1 MIALIESL
9 INRLPENVRVRND
22 TGDTIFSRSE
32 GPAMAKRDYDLMGPD
47 GVRAVSTGLAAAEWY
62 HTDVPR
68 KQMKELMQ
76 RSDGPAIRDTL
87 IWVLAFIVTAAGG
100 IYFYGTWWCV
110 PFWLAY
116 GVLYGS
122 STDSRWHECGHGTA
136 FKTQWMNKV
145 VYQIAC
151 FMVMRNPTVWRWSHA
166 RHHTDTI
173 IVGRDPEISVMRP
186 PDLVRVIL
194 AFVGVLDVWAA
205 MSDMVRYTFGHLN
218 AAEKSFIPQ
227 MEWPKVFTVARIWCA
242 IHVAA
247 IAIALLTRSWIPV
260 LLVGTPRIYG
270 AWHMVMC
277 GLLQHGGLADNVTDH
292 RLNSRTVYMNPISR
306 FIYWN
311 MNYHVEHHMFPMVP
325 YHALPKLHALIKDDL
340 PAPNTSIL
348 DGYREMI
355 PAFRRQLAWEDY
367 YIRRDLPP
375 TAKPYR
381 EELHN
386 LDIGG
391 PAPQAAE

>member
-1 MIALIESL
+1 M
-9 INRLPENVRVRND
+9 R
-22 TGDTIFSRSE
+22 
-32 GPAMAKRDYDLMGPD
+32 KRDYSLTGPEAA
-47 GVRAVSTGLAAAEWY
+47 RAVANGLAAAEWY

-68 KQMKELMQ
+68 QEMKALMQ
-76 RSDGPAIRDTL
+76 RSDGPAIRDTV
-87 IWVLAFIVTAAGG
+87 IWIVAFLVAAGG
-100 IYFYGTWWCV
+100 GIYLYPSWWCV

-122 STDSRWHECGHGTA
+122 SSDSRWHECGHGTA
-136 FKTQWMNKV
+136 FKTGWMNKA
-145 VYQIAC
+145 VYQVAC

-166 RHHTDTI
+166 RHHADTI

-186 PDLVRVIL
+186 PDLVRL
-194 AFVGVLDVWAA
+194 LLGFVGVLDAWWA
-205 MSDMVRYTFGHLN
+205 MSDMVRYCFGRLN
-218 AAEKSFIPQ
+218 AAEKSFIPER
-227 MEWPKVFTVARIWCA
+227 EWPKVFRTARIWALIYVATLAVA
-242 IHVAA
+242 IV
-247 IAIALLTRSWIPV
+247 TRSWIPI
-260 LLVGTPRIYG
+260 LLVGTPRLYG

-277 GLLQHGGLADNVTDH
+277 GVLQHGGLADNVTDH
-292 RLNSRTVYMNPISR
+292 RLNTRTVYMNPVSR

-325 YHALPKLHALIKDDL
+325 YHALPRLHALIKDDL
-340 PAPNTSIL
+340 PAPNKSIL

-355 PAFRRQLAWEDY
+355 PAFRRQLRWEDY
-367 YIRRDLPP
+367 YIRRELPP